1 MKKYT
6 LKKIS
11 LFLGLL
17 LMVVSIS
24 LGDKSYGQGEMELKE
39 ELKESE
45 LSGADLWSQNCSR
58 CHNVRSPQEYND
70 AQWNIIVSH
79 MRVIGGI
86 PAAQARAITKFLQET
101 NDPPPQPIAP
111 TSADK
116 TTEITGQ
123 ELILDAENADVINGK
138 ALYKRNCAACHGT
151 SGKGDGP
158 AAVSMRPKPR
168 DLADE
173 EYMQTLSDA
182 YLLEVITYGGASVD
196 KSPLM
201 PGWGNVMD
209 QKEIIDIIV
218 YLQGLSK
225 KK

>member
-6 LKKIS
+6 LKQIP
-11 LFLGLL
+11 LFLSLVL
-17 LMVVSIS
+17 IIVLIS
-24 LGDKSYGQGEMELKE
+24 LGSKINAQEDAQLKQ

-58 CHNVRSPQEYND
+58 CHNIRSPQEYND

-86 PAAQARAITKFLQET
+86 PGAQARAIIKFLQET
-101 NDPPPQPIAP
+101 NNPPPQPIEP
-111 TSADK
+111 VSTDQTPK
-116 TTEITGQ
+116 VTER
-123 ELILDAENADVINGK
+123 ELILDVEGADVASGK
-138 ALYKRNCAACHGT
+138 VLYEKNCAACHGT

-158 AAVSMRPKPR
+158 AAASMKPKPR

-173 EYMQTLSDA
+173 NYMKTLSDS
-182 YLLEVITYGGASVD
+182 YLLEIITYGGASVD

-209 QKEIIDIIV
+209 QKEIIDIIA
-218 YLQGLSK
+218 YLRKLSK

>member
-1 MKKYT
+1 MRKYT
-6 LKKIS
+6 LKQIS
-11 LFLGLL
+11 LFLSLVL
-17 LMVVSIS
+17 IVVLTSFGAKINAQE
-24 LGDKSYGQGEMELKE
+24 DTELKQ

-101 NDPPPQPIAP
+101 NNPPPQPIAP
-111 TSADK
+111 TSANK
-116 TTEITGQ
+116 TTKITGQ
-123 ELILDAENADVINGK
+123 ELILDVENADLVSGK
-138 ALYKRNCAACHGT
+138 ALYEKNCAACHGT

-158 AAVSMRPKPR
+158 AAVSMRPKPTN
-168 DLADE
+168 LADGE
-173 EYMQTLSDA
+173 FMQTLSDS

-209 QKEIIDIIV
+209 QKEIIDIIA
-218 YLQGLSK
+218 YLRGLSK

>member
-101 NDPPPQPIAP
+101 NDPPPQPIEP
-111 TSADK
+111 VSTDQTPK
-116 TTEITGQ
+116 IKKQ
-123 ELILDAENADVINGK
+123 ELILDVEKGDVVSGK
-138 ALYKRNCAACHGT
+138 VLYEKNCAACHGT

-158 AAVSMRPKPR
+158 AAVSMRPKPKN
-168 DLADE
+168 LADE

-182 YLLEVITYGGASVD
+182 YLLEIITYGGASVD

-201 PGWGNVMD
+201 PGWRNVMD
-209 QKEIIDIIV
+209 QKEIIDIIS
-218 YLQGLSK
+218 YLRTMSEK
-225 KK
+225 K

>member
-1 MKKYT
+1 M
-6 LKKIS
+6 
-11 LFLGLL
+11 
-17 LMVVSIS
+17 
-24 LGDKSYGQGEMELKE
+24 
-39 ELKESE
+39 KESE
-45 LSGADLWSQNCSR
+45 LSGAELWSQNCSR

-101 NDPPPQPIAP
+101 NNPPPQAIEP

-116 TTEITGQ
+116 TTQIRGQ
-123 ELILDAENADVINGK
+123 ELILDVENADVINGK
-138 ALYKRNCAACHGT
+138 ALYERNCAACHGT

-158 AAVSMRPKPR
+158 AAASMRPKPR

-173 EYMQTLSDA
+173 AYMQTLSDA
-182 YLLEVITYGGASVD
+182 FLLEVITNGGASVD

-209 QKEIIDIIV
+209 QKEIIDIIF
-218 YLQGLSK
+218 YLRELSK